1 MFDNVYKKASK
12 FNLIYPAGNKK
23 AMTTAIMIGLFM
35 VIFILFYSLS
45 NTLRQQAYTTGRYS
59 QVSMMA
65 NLADAGCAMGLNEL
79 EAQLN
84 DQKSKVFQA
93 LYSIDTKGKVVSK
106 LSEKTGEKIEYTH
119 KDFKALDDIVKTLPD
134 AKVNITI
141 EIRYL
146 REFLPE
152 GHILNNDR
160 EKIGV
165 AEVIAKAH
173 NSIVSQTI
181 REKRNIK
188 ITCSALPVVSR
199 FSFYLRE
206 ANMTPLN
213 QKVPL
218 TINGASKKPSSAF
231 NLIEVKENGSGSFNG
246 NPVIIKNSAAGE
258 HGWVFLGGKA
268 NGAKPEDP
276 ILVNL
281 AGGATELGED
291 HHLFRVNA
299 PPPASCYLNKNAGNS
314 GRGVKGNNPAADE
327 AAFYDVGFSD
337 DLIACDNL
345 VNLNSLVNE
354 FKPQTATAND
364 KAYSSIFHF
373 FGSAKDDNNKNNV
386 MLGNVWRAYSV
397 LGIFRCDKQGGNF
410 GNAGFFRCLGSS
422 DYANEWAKAKNGPC
436 GCDYCDAIANTGSNN
451 PPKPSTLLSSDPWP
465 PNNHNPI
472 TTEQY
477 AMWKFDLKTY
487 QEYCDAMSQI
497 KVDNYFESSEFNRD
511 DYKELLKP
519 DDKNHYCSVI
529 PGSKAN
535 SEFFKN
541 VVKYQ
546 DYAEDQSLN
555 DFGFTNRYFSSVGR
569 MTMRITKKSEADEF
583 WKESLQGGVLKLG
596 KVVVFADDLTI
607 PVISDIER
615 GGIIVCEKDITIQ
628 KIDFKGRK
636 DFSQKDK
643 LALGLLTVVSL
654 GGKITIKGG
663 PICAQLVSLQKDASG
678 AAVNGEIVLETK
690 SLDIFGGMAVNK
702 IKLSDFLNMQK
713 KGDGNLS
720 SIEYNPMLY
729 PNPDEAGRGSY
740 LTNEYAYA
748 INLMPTIEEWTVTS
762 EW

>member
-1 MFDNVYKKASK
+1 MYT
-12 FNLIYPAGNKK
+12 AGNKK
-23 AMTTAIMIGLFM
+23 AMTTAIIIGLFM

-45 NTLRQQAYTTGRYS
+45 NMLRHQAYTTGRYL

-65 NLADAGCAMGLNEL
+65 NLADAGCAVGLNEL

-119 KDFKALDDIVKTLPD
+119 KDFKALDDIVKNLPG
-134 AKVNITI
+134 AKVDIAI

-152 GHILNNDR
+152 GHILGNDR

-165 AEVIAKAH
+165 AEVISKAY
-173 NSIVSQTI
+173 NSLVSQTI

-246 NPVIIKNSAAGE
+246 NPVIVNNSAAGE

-276 ILVNL
+276 ILINL
-281 AGGATELGED
+281 AGGATEFGED
-291 HHLFRVNA
+291 HHIFRA
-299 PPPASCYLNKNAGNS
+299 KPPQPPPASCYLNKNVGNS

-337 DLIACDNL
+337 DIIACDNL

-354 FKPQTATAND
+354 FKPQAATAND

-373 FGSAKDDNNKNNV
+373 FGSAKDDNNENNV

-410 GNAGFFRCLGSS
+410 ANAGFFRCLGSS
-422 DYANEWAKAKNGPC
+422 DYAAEWAKAKDGPC
-436 GCDYCDAIANTGSNN
+436 GCLFCQEVANTGNQN
-451 PPKPSTLLSSDPWP
+451 PPKPSTMLPTDPWP
-465 PNNHNPI
+465 PGNHKLL

-487 QEYCDAMSQI
+487 QEYCEAMSQV
-497 KVDNYFESSEFNRD
+497 KVDNYFESSKFNRD

-519 DDKNHYCSVI
+519 DDKNHHCSVI

-546 DYAEDQSLN
+546 DYAQDQSLN

-607 PVISDIER
+607 PAISDIER

-636 DFSQKDK
+636 DLSQKDK

-702 IKLSDFLNMQK
+702 IKLSEFLNMQK

-729 PNPDEAGRGSY
+729 PNPDTAGRGSY

>member
-1 MFDNVYKKASK
+1 MLKLTP
-12 FNLIYPAGNKK
+12 FNIVIHNSINPAKNKK
-23 AMTTAIMIGLFM
+23 AMTTAIIIGLFM

-45 NTLRQQAYTTGRYS
+45 NMLRQQAFTTGRYS
-59 QVSMMA
+59 QISMMA

-84 DQKSKVFQA
+84 DQKSDVFQA
-93 LYSIDTKGKVVSK
+93 LYSLDTKGKVVSK
-106 LSEKTGEKIEYTH
+106 LSEKTGKKIEFTH
-119 KDFKALDDIVKTLPD
+119 KDFKALDDIVKNVPD
-134 AKVNITI
+134 AKVKITI

-152 GHILNNDR
+152 GHIINNDR

-165 AEVIAKAH
+165 AEVISKAY
-173 NSIVSQTI
+173 NSMVSQTI

-188 ITCSALPVVSR
+188 VTCSALPVVSR

-218 TINGASKKPSSAF
+218 KVGSATKKPSSAF
-231 NLIEVKENGSGSFNG
+231 NQLEVKENGSGSFNG
-246 NPVIIKNSAAGE
+246 NPVIVKNSAAGE

-291 HHLFRVNA
+291 HHIFRVPQ

-314 GRGVKGNNPAADE
+314 GRGVKGSNPAADE

-354 FKPQTATAND
+354 FNPPGVSATN
-364 KAYSSIFHF
+364 KALSSIFHF

-386 MLGNVWRAYSV
+386 MLGNVWRAYGV
-397 LGIFRCDKQGGNF
+397 LGIFRCDKQGANF
-410 GNAGFFRCLGSS
+410 ANAGFFRCLSNA
-422 DYANEWAKAKNGPC
+422 DYTNEWNIAKGGPC
-436 GCDYCDAIANTGSNN
+436 GCDFCKEVANTGNQN
-451 PPKPSTLLSSDPWP
+451 PPKPSSYLPTDKWP
-465 PNNHNPI
+465 PNGHY
-472 TTEQY
+472 TLSTEQY

-487 QEYCDAMSQI
+487 QEYSDAMSQI
-497 KVDNYFESSEFNRD
+497 KVDNYFESSEFVSD
-511 DYKELLKP
+511 SYKDLLKP
-519 DDKNHYCSVI
+519 EEKNHYCSVI
-529 PGSKAN
+529 PGTKAN

-555 DFGFTNRYFSSVGR
+555 DFGFTARYFSSVGR

-583 WKESLQGGVLKLG
+583 WKESLQNGVLKLG
-596 KVVVFADDLTI
+596 KVVVFTDDLTI
-607 PVISDIER
+607 PPISDIER

-636 DFSQKDK
+636 DLSQKDK

-663 PICAQLVSLQKDASG
+663 PICAQLVSLQKDGTGGSIA
-678 AAVNGEIVLETK
+678 GEIALETK
-690 SLDIFGGMAVNK
+690 SLDIFGGIAVNK
-702 IKLSDFLNMQK
+702 IKISDFLNMQK
-713 KGDGNLS
+713 KADGNLS
-720 SIEYNPMLY
+720 MIEYNPMFY
-729 PNPDEAGRGSY
+729 PNPDTAGRGSY
-740 LTNEYAYA
+740 LSNEYAYA